1 MSTEIGGVSESL
13 ISGAHTS
20 VINYLVRVIILY
32 ALRAKYPYLDYKR
45 VRLTGQDMKIRF
57 RIKIIET

>member
-45 VRLTGQDMKIRF
+45 VRLSRSRYEDTKRYEDI
-57 RIKIIET
+57 